1 MTRPGL
7 LVFLSLLLFML
18 SLSVHAQVWSGVL
31 APSRAIDWSRAG
43 VVGGIPTNRT
53 RCVTSACRTVT
64 AAGASSTA
72 AQIQA
77 AISSAPR
84 NSYILLP
91 SGTYKLTAGLTWN
104 AKNNVTL
111 RGAGANQ
118 TFLIFSAYAGCQGLL
133 APICFQSPDTNYWGS
148 PSNLANWTANY
159 SAGTTS
165 ITLDSVKNLSVGWPL
180 TLDQRDDLST
190 ADTGDIFLCYTPQTV
205 CSANGDSGGGP
216 RNGRSQQQIV
226 TVTRISGTGPYTVG
240 ISPGLYMPNWVASKT
255 PQAWWP
261 TRPVFGD
268 GVEDLSIDA
277 SAASPQANVGMFNCV
292 GCYANG
298 ITSILPK
305 RSHVQIFQSIHCT
318 VQNSYF
324 YLTGS
329 SASVHYGVE
338 TLPAS
343 DSLIQNNIF
352 EAVQAPYPATGTCSG
367 CVYSYNFDVNESY
380 DNHGS
385 FAWQNQSGFPHA
397 VGDEHILYEGNIGA
411 GIYSDNFHGTHQF
424 QTIFRNA
431 YNGFQQN
438 NGTVTNG
445 SGTSPMLINSFSR
458 FYNIIGNVLGS
469 TALPH
474 TNYELNAG
482 NRGSVPA
489 GSEIYSNGLG
499 GGVGNDFNTP
509 RTLMRWG
516 NYDVVTKGVR
526 WCGNS
531 SDPGWTTI
539 CAKTSEVPS
548 TITNFSNPVP
558 ASTSLP
564 ASFYLSS
571 ELPWWPTSTPW
582 PPIGPDVTGGN
593 VRICVGGAN
602 TGAYVTS
609 GSQCPSGTLSSM
621 GGHINEIPAMACY
634 LNTMGGPPTGTGGV
648 LSFNAGNCYGQ
659 TQRREADP
667 ASHNR

>member
-84 NSYILLP
+84 KLSHILLP

-159 SAGTTS
+159 SAGTPPL
-165 ITLDSVKNLSVGWPL
+165 TLDSVKNLSVGWPL

-343 DSLIQNNIF
+343 D
-352 EAVQAPYPATGTCSG
+352 
-367 CVYSYNFDVNESY
+367 
-380 DNHGS
+380 
-385 FAWQNQSGFPHA
+385 
-397 VGDEHILYEGNIGA
+397 
-411 GIYSDNFHGTHQF
+411 
-424 QTIFRNA
+424 
-431 YNGFQQN
+431 
-438 NGTVTNG
+438 
-445 SGTSPMLINSFSR
+445 
-458 FYNIIGNVLGS
+458 
-469 TALPH
+469 LP
-474 TNYELNAG
+474 
-482 NRGSVPA
+482 
-489 GSEIYSNGLG
+489 
-499 GGVGNDFNTP
+499 
-509 RTLMRWG
+509 
-516 NYDVVTKGVR
+516 
-526 WCGNS
+526 
-531 SDPGWTTI
+531 
-539 CAKTSEVPS
+539 
-548 TITNFSNPVP
+548 NP
-558 ASTSLP
+558 
-564 ASFYLSS
+564 
-571 ELPWWPTSTPW
+571 
-582 PPIGPDVTGGN
+582 
-593 VRICVGGAN
+593 
-602 TGAYVTS
+602 
-609 GSQCPSGTLSSM
+609 
-621 GGHINEIPAMACY
+621 
-634 LNTMGGPPTGTGGV
+634 
-648 LSFNAGNCYGQ
+648 
-659 TQRREADP
+659 
-667 ASHNR
+667 

>member
-1 MTRPGL
+1 MTRLWL
-7 LVFLSLLLFML
+7 LAYLCLWFFMMP
-18 SLSVHAQVWSGVL
+18 LSVHAQAWAGVL
-31 APSRAIDWSRAG
+31 APSRATDWSRAG
-43 VVGGIPTNRT
+43 VVGGIPANRKQ
-53 RCVTSACRTVT
+53 CVTSACRTV
-64 AAGASSTA
+64 AKGGASSTA

-84 NSYILLP
+84 STYVLLP

-104 AKNNVTL
+104 TKNSVTL

-118 TFLIFSAYAGCQGLL
+118 TFLVFSAFAGCQGLA
-133 APICFQSPDTNYWGS
+133 APICFQSSDTNYWGS

-159 SAGTTS
+159 SPGTTS
-165 ITLDSVKNLSVGWPL
+165 IILDNVTNLSVGWPL
-180 TLDQRDDLST
+180 TLDQRDDLSI
-190 ADTGDIFLCYTPQTV
+190 ADTGDIFVCFTPQLA
-205 CSANGDSGGGP
+205 CSANGTNGGGP
-216 RNGRSQQQIV
+216 RMGRSQQQIV
-226 TVTRISGTGPYTVG
+226 AVTSISGTGPYTVG

-261 TRPVFGD
+261 TQPVFGD

-277 SAASPQANVGMFNCV
+277 SAASPLTNIGMFNCV
-292 GCYANG
+292 GCYASG
-298 ITSILPK
+298 ITSIHPK
-305 RSHVQIFQSIHCT
+305 RSHIQIFQSIHCT

-329 SASVHYGVE
+329 SASVNYGVE
-338 TLPAS
+338 TIPAS

-367 CVYSYNFDVNESY
+367 CVYSYNFDVNELY
-380 DNHGS
+380 DNNGS
-385 FAWQNQSGFPHA
+385 YAWQNQSGYPHA
-397 VGDEHILYEGNIGA
+397 VGDEHILYEGNMGA

-424 QTIFRNA
+424 QTVFRNA

-438 NGTVTNG
+438 NGNVTHG

-474 TNYELNAG
+474 KNYELNAG
-482 NRGSVPA
+482 NLGTVPA
-489 GSEIYSNGLG
+489 GSEIYANGLG
-499 GGVGNDFNTP
+499 GGVRSDSNTP

-516 NYDVVTKGVR
+516 NYDVVTASVR

-539 CAKTSEVPS
+539 CNNKSEVPS
-548 TITNFSNPVP
+548 TIKNFSNPIP
-558 ASTSLP
+558 ANTFLP

-571 ELPWWPTSTPW
+571 EPSWWPGGTPW

-593 VRICVGGAN
+593 VSICAGGAN
-602 TGAYVTS
+602 IGAYVTS
-609 GSQCPSGTLSSM
+609 GNQCPGGTLSSM

-634 LNTMGGPPTGTGGV
+634 LTTMGGSPIGTGGV
-648 LSFNAGNCYGQ
+648 LSFNANNCYEQ
-659 TQRREADP
+659 NRRRLIHPGTDKP
-667 ASHNR
+667 

>member
-1 MTRPGL
+1 MTRPWL
-7 LVFLSLLLFML
+7 LAFLCLLLFMMP
-18 SLSVHAQVWSGVL
+18 LSVRSQEWSGVL
-31 APSRAIDWSRAG
+31 APSRAIDWSRTG

-53 RCVTSACRTVT
+53 QCVTSACRTVT

-77 AISSAPR
+77 AISSARR
-84 NSYILLP
+84 NTYVLLP
-91 SGTYKLTAGLTWN
+91 SGTYKLTSGLTWN
-104 AKNNVTL
+104 AKNGVTL

-118 TFLIFSAYAGCQGLL
+118 TFLIFSAYAGCQGLT
-133 APICFQSPDTNYWGS
+133 APICFESSDTNYWGS

-159 SAGTTS
+159 SVGTTS
-165 ITLDSVKNLSVGWPL
+165 ITLDSVTNLLVGWPL

-190 ADTGDIFLCYTPQTV
+190 ADTGDIFVCYTPRV
-205 CSANGDSGGGP
+205 ACSANGDNGGGP
-216 RNGRSQQQIV
+216 RIGRSQQQIV
-226 TVTRISGTGPYTVG
+226 TVTSITGTGPYTVG
-240 ISPGLYMPNWVASKT
+240 ISPGLYMPNWVASKA

-261 TRPVFGD
+261 THPVFED

-277 SAASPQANVGMFNCV
+277 SAASPQTNVGMFNCV

-298 ITSILPK
+298 ITSIHPK
-305 RSHVQIFQSIHCT
+305 RSHIQIFQSIHCT

-329 SASVHYGVE
+329 SASVNYGVE
-338 TLPAS
+338 TIPAS

-367 CVYSYNFDVNESY
+367 CVYSYNFDVNELY
-380 DNHGS
+380 DNNGDY
-385 FAWQNQSGFPHA
+385 AWQNQSGFPHA

-424 QTIFRNA
+424 QTAFRNA

-438 NGTVTNG
+438 NGTVTHG

-469 TALPH
+469 TALAH
-474 TNYELNAG
+474 KNYELNAG
-482 NRGSVPA
+482 NLGTVPA
-489 GSEIYSNGLG
+489 GSEIYSIGLG
-499 GGVGNDFNTP
+499 GGVRSDPNTA

-516 NYDVVTKGVR
+516 NYDVVTATVR

-539 CAKTSEVPS
+539 CANTSEVPS
-548 TITNFSNPVP
+548 TIANFANPVP

-564 ASFYLSS
+564 ASFYLSLAPS
-571 ELPWWPTSTPW
+571 WWPSGTPW

-593 VRICVGGAN
+593 VSICVGGAN
-602 TGAYVTS
+602 RGAYVTS

-648 LSFNAGNCYGQ
+648 LSFDASNCYGQ
-659 TQRREADP
+659 AQRRQTHP
-667 ASHNR
+667 APNKP